1 MESPAFENVFKD
13 IVISGVPMDMV
24 SDADKRSFPEA
35 DSLSQD
41 INKHARTES
50 GLCNPAYVHT
60 YVRRPYVETHAHKR
74 HVNI

>member
-24 SDADKRSFPEA
+24 SDARKRSFPEA

-41 INKHARTES
+41 IIKHARIES
-50 GLCNPAYVHT
+50 ELCNPAQVHMQNT
-60 YVRRPYVETHAHKR
+60 CAL
-74 HVNI
+74 